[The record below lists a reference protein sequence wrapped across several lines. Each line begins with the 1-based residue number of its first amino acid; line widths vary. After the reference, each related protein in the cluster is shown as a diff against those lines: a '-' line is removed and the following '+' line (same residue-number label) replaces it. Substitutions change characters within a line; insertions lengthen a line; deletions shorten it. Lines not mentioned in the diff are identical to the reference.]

1 MEKKSEEYCNNPY
14 LDSYGVKNMVEKM
27 TNRYGQR
34 YYDYRKKW
42 SAAEE
47 LNELGFP
54 VNLELD
60 LIDACTLSCP
70 QCLRSPDLLPVWKE
84 YIGKGSKLECN
95 AIVKLLDEGQ
105 RHGLPSV
112 NIGGSGECMLHPDFL
127 KICESIMTHDV
138 IELRV
143 ISNGTKLTE
152 EIAEGLIKQ
161 QVHFLSISIDAA
173 SPQTYGLVRGKP
185 EMYQRVVDNVNNFLK
200 MRELWDSAFPM
211 LRVTFVRQ
219 EKNNH
224 ELDQFVE
231 YWSSRADLVDVQ
243 TYADFRGKNYDSNF
257 SCTQPW
263 KRLAVY
269 ADGHVAPCCGFP
281 GMQFDLG
288 SIYDSSLESM
298 WNGKKMEDL
307 RKALLTGKFPK
318 PCLQCMGSLVSF
330 GK

>member
-1 MEKKSEEYCNNPY
+1 
-14 LDSYGVKNMVEKM
+14 MVDKM
-27 TNRYGQR
+27 THRYGQR
-34 YYDYRKKW
+34 YFDYRKKW
-42 SAAEE
+42 SIAEDF
-47 LNELGFP
+47 NELDFP

-70 QCLRSPDLLPVWKE
+70 QCLRSPDLFPEWKE
-84 YIGKGSKLECN
+84 YIGKGSKLDYKVIEK
-95 AIVKLLDEGQ
+95 ILDEGQ

-127 KICESIMTHDV
+127 EICKCIMAHDI

-143 ISNGTKLTE
+143 ISNGTRLTK
-152 EIAEGLIKQ
+152 EIAEGLIRQ

-185 EMYQRVVDNVNNFLK
+185 EMYQRVVDNVNTFLK
-200 MRELWDSAFPM
+200 SRELENSEFPM

-243 TYADFRGKNYDSNF
+243 TYADYRGNSYSSDF
-257 SCTQPW
+257 SCNQPW

-269 ADGHVAPCCGFP
+269 ADGHVVPCCGFP
-281 GMQFDLG
+281 GMQFDFG
-288 SIYDSSLESM
+288 SIFESSLESI
-298 WNGKKMEDL
+298 WKGKKMQEL
-307 RKALLTGKFPK
+307 RKALLTKKFPK

-330 GK
+330 AK